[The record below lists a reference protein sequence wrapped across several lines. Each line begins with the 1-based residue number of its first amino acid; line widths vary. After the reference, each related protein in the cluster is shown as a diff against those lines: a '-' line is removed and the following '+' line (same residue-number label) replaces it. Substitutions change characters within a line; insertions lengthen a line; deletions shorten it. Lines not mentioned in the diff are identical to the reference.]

1 MRKGWWLV
9 CALWSAQGAA
19 QTVHKCV
26 MADGTA
32 SYQSLPCDG
41 PAREAAR
48 WDAPPEPPPSA
59 EQLATLALLREHG
72 RAESEFL
79 SRRAGTGR
87 RESGASRTQV
97 IRAAG
102 RPSSC
107 DAARATR
114 DQTLERVGLKRT
126 YELLSRL
133 DEQVRKACR

>member
-1 MRKGWWLV
+1 MRQTWWLA
-9 CALWSAQGAA
+9 CALWSTQGAA

-26 MADGTA
+26 LADGAT
-32 SYQSLPCDG
+32 SYQSLPCAG
-41 PAREAAR
+41 SAREAVR
-48 WDAPPEPPPSA
+48 WDAPPDPLPSA
-59 EQLATLALLREHG
+59 EQLAKLAMLREHG

-79 SRRAGTGR
+79 SRRAGTGVR
-87 RESGASRTQV
+87 GGDTSRTHRV
-97 IRAAG
+97 PAAG

-114 DQTLERVGLKRT
+114 EQTLERVGLKRT